1 MADTKLRKL
10 PIERGSFEMAFE
22 RDVNYAEYE
31 DHAIL
36 DRETGELIWFYEE
49 DEDAESA
56 AGLDPQENRTIRAQV
71 EAAPARYLEIL
82 GLDHGDHHDILRA
95 FLRSGWTEDED
106 LWHRTYDLYTGSIGR
121 WKKALRDRRVLDAY
135 HAFRDRRIAELAE
148 DFLREHGIAPD
159 WT

>member
-22 RDVNYAEYE
+22 RDVNYAEHE

-49 DEDAESA
+49 GEDAEFA
-56 AGLDPQENRTIRAQV
+56 A
-71 EAAPARYLEIL
+71 

-95 FLRSGWTEDED
+95 FLRSGWTEDEN
-106 LWHRTYDLYTGSIGR
+106 LWHSTYDLYTGSIGR

-159 WT
+159 WA